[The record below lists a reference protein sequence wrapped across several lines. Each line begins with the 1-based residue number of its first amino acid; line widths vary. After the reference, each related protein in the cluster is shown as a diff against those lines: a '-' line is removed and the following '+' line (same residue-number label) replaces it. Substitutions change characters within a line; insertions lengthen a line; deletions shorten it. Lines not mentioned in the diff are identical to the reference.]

1 MNEIELRGLVV
12 EAGGRRIVDGVSF
25 DVATGEWLSLLGPNG
40 AGKTT
45 IMRVLAGI
53 RPYRGV
59 VRIRGRELGS
69 LRRREAAR
77 LVSLVPQIP
86 VVPAA
91 MTIGEYVLLGRTPHM
106 GALSREGASD
116 RAAAAE
122 ALASLELEELSSRE
136 LGSLSGGELQRAVI
150 ARSLAQSAPLLLL
163 DEPTSALDL
172 GHQQQVLELVERLR
186 RDHEL
191 TVIAAMHD
199 LTLAAQYG
207 DRVVLLDRGQV
218 AAEGAPRDVLTSA
231 RVGALYGANVR
242 VLDEDDGL
250 AVVPVRA

>member
-1 MNEIELRGLVV
+1 VNEIELRDLVV
-12 EAGGRRIVDGVSF
+12 EAGGTRIVDGVSF
-25 DVATGEWLSLLGPNG
+25 NVAAGEWLSLLGPNG

-53 RPYRGV
+53 RSYRGG
-59 VRIRGRELGS
+59 VRIRGRELAS

-77 LVSLVPQIP
+77 LLSLVPQIP
-86 VVPAA
+86 VVPPA
-91 MTIGEYVLLGRTPHM
+91 MRVGEYVLLGRTPHM

-116 RAAAAE
+116 RAAAVA
-122 ALASLELEELSSRE
+122 ALASLELEELATRE

-199 LTLAAQYG
+199 LTLAALYG
-207 DRVVLLDRGQV
+207 ERVVLLDRGRV
-218 AAEGAPRDVLTSA
+218 AAEGLPRDVLTSSRLA
-231 RVGALYGANVR
+231 ALYGAKVR
-242 VLDEDDGL
+242 VLDEDGAL
-250 AVVPVRA
+250 AVDPVRT